1 MKVRDQ
7 YSKLTWKHTD
17 RHVFVA
23 VEGWKNSS
31 PERFEDSVLL
41 DLPF

>member
-23 VEGWKNSS
+23 VEGWKNSP